1 MTKSRKRWLVFGLLC
16 VWFFLSMFPL
26 YWVGITSLKSPPDVN
41 RGATYLPFIDFS
53 PTLKTFREA
62 VSGVRGDYFSTFL
75 NSAIIS
81 VSATFVSV
89 ALGSMVAYS
98 LVRFIFRIKLLA
110 GVFFLLSGMGTYLLF
125 SQIIKIPEI
134 YAMALAF
141 LVALTV
147 GIVSNM
153 IKLPGPV
160 LKNKD
165 IVFWFISQRMMPPI
179 VSAFAL
185 YLLYSKIGKAG
196 FKMLDSYFGLTLC
209 YVAFSLPIVVWLMRD
224 FFQSLPVELEEAALV
239 DNVPRYRIFLGIV
252 VPISLPGFIAVSL
265 ITLGFIWNEFLFSL
279 ILTSGKWQTL
289 PILLAGQNTY
299 RGDEWWAISV
309 AAVIAVGPMVIITI
323 FLGRLMRS
331 GLLLGSIK

>member
-1 MTKSRKRWLVFGLLC
+1 MTKIHKKWIVFALLC
-16 VWFFLSMFPL
+16 IWFFLTMFPL
-26 YWVGITSLKSPPDVN
+26 YWVAITSFKNPYDVN
-41 RGATYLPFIDFS
+41 RGATYLPFFDFS

-62 VSGVRGDYFSTFL
+62 VTGVRGDYFSTFF

-81 VSATFVSV
+81 TSATVVSV
-89 ALGSMVAYS
+89 MLGSMVAYA
-98 LVRFIFRIKLLA
+98 LVRFVFRIRLLA
-110 GVFFLLSGMGTYLLF
+110 GVLFLGAGIGTYLLL
-125 SQIIKIPEI
+125 SQWANVRDI
-134 YAMALAF
+134 YAMAIAFIAALAAGV
-141 LVALTV
+141 L
-147 GIVSNM
+147 SNFF
-153 IKLPGPV
+153 KLPGPV
-160 LKNKD
+160 LGNKD
-165 IVFWFISQRMMPPI
+165 IVFWFVSQRMMPPI

-185 YLLYSKIGKAG
+185 YLLYSKIGKVG
-196 FKMLDSYFGLTLC
+196 FKMLDSYFGMTLC

-252 VPISLPGFIAVSL
+252 LPISLPGLIAVSL

-309 AAVIAVGPMVIITI
+309 AAVIAVGPMVIITV
-323 FLGRLMRS
+323 FLSRLMRS